1 MLLAESGRPVT
12 WLAMVSSASR
22 PDKAFETLDRCDPL
36 FKRGAIPQTLIEP
49 LVGNIDLR
57 NPFIFADMK
66 TWGRVFNQ
74 PAEVQKKIY
83 AEPEFRNAFRDELK
97 TPHVFDFIRWP
108 GLRVLEVKNPA
119 LKQYE
124 HKSIPE
130 IAAERNVDEVDA
142 FLDIAVADDVNV
154 QYATHMFHQEGVRKL
169 LNDKRT
175 MVGLSDGGAHVDMLC
190 NAGYTSFL
198 LGYWVREQQA
208 IELEKAIQ
216 RITSEPADFF
226 GIKHRGRLEVG
237 SKADVNVFDA
247 RTIDSTR
254 EPKMV
259 NDLPGGGRRLVV
271 GNKGMEFTLVNG
283 TVLFEGGRHTGA
295 MPGSVI
301 RSKAS

>member
-1 MLLAESGRPVT
+1 MQES
-12 WLAMVSSASR
+12 
-22 PDKAFETLDRCDPL
+22 C
-36 FKRGAIPQTLIEP
+36 
-49 LVGNIDLR
+49 
-57 NPFIFADMK
+57 
-66 TWGRVFNQ
+66 VFNQ

-283 TVLFEGGRHTGA
+283 TVLFEAGRHTGA